1 MAVGVWYNEEKTDL
15 FVLKRRNLSMAP
27 DWFGYLIYALFWGLP
42 IFSVVWFAIALYRF
56 SIAKHRIKHGRQQY
70 SDAEMKRRKIQ
81 LIISSVLFGIVVLI
95 ALALMGLLLLAVAFM

>member
-1 MAVGVWYNEEKTDL
+1 
-15 FVLKRRNLSMAP
+15 MAP
-27 DWFGYLIYALFWGLP
+27 AFFEYLVYALFWGVP
-42 IFSVVWFAIALYRF
+42 IFSVLWFAVSLYRF

-81 LIISSVLFGIVVLI
+81 LIISSVLFGIVALI